1 MATSPNPF
9 AHLSRNLST
18 SRVGGEA
25 VNRNLANRLAEEG
38 RRASAGQPAGKTPNA
53 GGEGSRP
60 AVAPD
65 QTPAT
70 PTSATSSAYSF
81 AALSRSRTTPTAQ
94 APAPAA
100 GAPNLNAP
108 LSTSTQK
115 QPGLSSF
122 GSLSR
127 RPGSAS
133 VTASAPTRK
142 AINAPTTPSA
152 ASVAASAAPTAPKKM
167 GRFTVLSDE
176 DMDIDDSGL
185 SDEPAAPAI
194 VGPTHR
200 DAVSYSD
207 EQMAVIECND
217 PLIVADAFAGS
228 GKTTTAIGYAKQRP
242 NERIVYLCLNTENAK
257 EAKQRFPSNVTPM
270 TTHSMAWS
278 KTPQFVRNR
287 VTKIWKPL
295 VLQDQMGLQKARDAA
310 STLRVLADFF
320 NSADTDITEKHAKQV
335 AYERDLN
342 DAEVGNAVAFA
353 RLAWKRMLDQNDK
366 MLMPHDAYLKMFAL
380 KAPQLSEYGSIIF
393 DEAQDANPV
402 TLQIV
407 RGQHRSRLL
416 CIGDR
421 HQSIYQFRGSVNAME
436 ILSAGAT
443 RFHLAQTWRFGP
455 ATAHLANLVLGE
467 LKGEKVKIQ
476 GKGQDHA
483 WDGRKVTTLART
495 NAELFRL
502 AAERRGEGVHWVG
515 GLTKNG
521 EDNYRLEGVMDAYH
535 LYARERSRIKNTLMR
550 NKFASWDEYVAY
562 GEDASD
568 GEIRVLTK
576 VVEEFGHD
584 IPQLVE
590 DIRANAVDQAD
601 DADLRL
607 TTGHRSKGLEWDYV
621 RISNDFAV
629 LEEAEDVLANHL
641 GADIPEQD
649 INLLYVMLTRARKCV
664 TPTEEMTKWIAD
676 LDRHRANREAA
687 QIRYQNQLNAQRE
700 ALERLRA

>member
-25 VNRNLANRLAEEG
+25 VAKNLANRVAEDR
-38 RRASAGQPAGKTPNA
+38 RRANVGQPPTP
-53 GGEGSRP
+53 P
-60 AVAPD
+60 ASD
-65 QTPAT
+65 
-70 PTSATSSAYSF
+70 TSASSRAAPAPAPASQAPSASYSF
-81 AALSRSRTTPTAQ
+81 AALSRSRAISPADATKQSASIGPSQ
-94 APAPAA
+94 PPAPVVDAA
-100 GAPNLNAP
+100 KPP
-108 LSTSTQK
+108 SLS
-115 QPGLSSF
+115 
-122 GSLSR
+122 SLSR
-127 RPGSAS
+127 RSGVLAS
-133 VTASAPTRK
+133 GVTAAPRKTPNVAAAPAALTRAPASAPSP
-142 AINAPTTPSA
+142 APA
-152 ASVAASAAPTAPKKM
+152 KKL
-167 GRFTVLSDE
+167 GRFTVLSDAE
-176 DMDIDDSGL
+176 MDIDDDGM
-185 SDEPAAPAI
+185 SDEPEAPAI

-207 EQMAVIECND
+207 EQLAVINCD
-217 PLIVADAFAGS
+217 DQLIVADAFAGS
-228 GKTTTAIGYAKQRP
+228 GKTTTAIGYAKRRP
-242 NERIVYLCLNTENAK
+242 NERMIYLCLNAENAK
-257 EAKQRFPSNVTPM
+257 EAKQRFPSNVVPM

-342 DAEVGNAVAFA
+342 AAEVGNAVAFA
-353 RLAWKRMLDQNDK
+353 RLAWKRMQDQNDK
-366 MLMPHDAYLKMFAL
+366 MQMPHDAYLKMFAM
-380 KAPQLSEYGSIIF
+380 KAPQLSEYGCIIF

-407 RGQHRSRLL
+407 RGQTRSRLL

-421 HQSIYQFRGSVNAME
+421 HQSIYQFRGSVNAMQ

-455 ATAHLANLVLGE
+455 EIAKLANLVLGE

-476 GKGQDHA
+476 GMGQDHA

-535 LYARERSRIKNTLMR
+535 LYARDRSKIKNTLMR
-550 NKFASWDEYVAY
+550 NKFASWDEYVTY

-584 IPQLVE
+584 IPQLVT
-590 DIRANAVDQAD
+590 DIRANAVDLSA
-601 DADLRL
+601 DADLCL
-607 TTGHRSKGLEWDYV
+607 TTGHKSKGLEWDFV
-621 RISNDFAV
+621 RISNDFEV

-649 INLLYVMLTRARKCV
+649 INLLYVMLTRARKGI
-664 TPTEEMTKWIAD
+664 TPTDEMIKWIAN
-676 LDRHRANREAA
+676 LDQHRSNREAA
-687 QIRYQNQLNAQRE
+687 QIRYQTQLNEQRE